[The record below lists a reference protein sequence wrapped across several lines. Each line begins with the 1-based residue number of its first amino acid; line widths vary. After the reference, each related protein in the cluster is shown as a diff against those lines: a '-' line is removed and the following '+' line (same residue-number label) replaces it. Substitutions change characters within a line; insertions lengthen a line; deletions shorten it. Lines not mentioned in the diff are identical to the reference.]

1 MKITQ
6 IGVLLLLSLCACS
19 KQDPVVKKLDS
30 RGAKVGIMVIE
41 SPKAV
46 GASGE
51 FTVRTLVRN
60 VGEQTLP
67 ALGGAVDDALQVN
80 MAYHWLSMD
89 GKPVIWDGLRT
100 PIGAALRKSDSREVK
115 LTVRAPPTPG
125 DYVLEVDVVQEKEFW
140 FGGVGSQTARMNV
153 NVR

>member
-1 MKITQ
+1 MKFIQ
-6 IGVLLLLSLCACS
+6 ISVLLLLSLCACS
-19 KQDPVVKKLDS
+19 KQGPVVKKLDP
-30 RGAKVGIMVIE
+30 RGAKVGIMVID
-41 SPKAV
+41 SPKTV

-51 FTVRTLVRN
+51 FSVRALVRN

-67 ALGGAVDDALQVN
+67 ALGGSVDDALQVN
-80 MAYHWLSMD
+80 MTYHWLSMD

-100 PIGAALRKSDSREVK
+100 PIGTALGKSDSREVK

-140 FGGVGSQTARMNV
+140 FGGVGSQTARMIINV
-153 NVR
+153 Q